1 MRGVKDKLRVCCD
14 EHETWKLIKQ
24 RRDTGI
30 PELSLLS
37 PHHSLPMTMSS
48 APWCALH
55 FTHYTLHIT
64 SVSRTQ
70 ELCSL
75 SPLAAPHLKLS
86 NKTDLIARVPG
97 SQAVSGCGPDLI
109 CNKFHPMR
117 GPGWRAP
124 CPGLIQLTPG
134 QIWEYGNW
142 SIICIPS
149 TENRNLLA
157 NARMTFSLSEM
168 L

>member
-37 PHHSLPMTMSS
+37 PHHSLAMTMSS
-48 APWCALH
+48 APQCALH
-55 FTHYTLHIT
+55 ITHYTLHIT
-64 SVSRTQ
+64 ASPQ
-70 ELCSL
+70 CPGLCL
-75 SPLAAPHLKLS
+75 PLAAPHLKLS

-117 GPGWRAP
+117 GPGCQAP

-134 QIWEYGNW
+134 PDQGIWKLVYHLY
-142 SIICIPS
+142 SIDREKKS
-149 TENRNLLA
+149 VG
-157 NARMTFSLSEM
+157 
-168 L
+168 